1 MIRTEPHVFAGSP
14 LNRAAHLRRDAATLR
29 ELLTR
34 PDSRMLPLWR
44 LKALVTVAPA
54 PRLAWQPVDALADD
68 PLAGE
73 VVFLGLDG
81 EAGRFATGLDGEADP
96 TEAGTGPPLEGAGAF
111 EEVRGLASRLP
122 ANETSIAAQART
134 LVGWHDRHRH
144 CARCGTPT
152 VLADGGYR
160 RDCPDAACGARHFP
174 RTDPVVIMMVVK
186 GDKALLG
193 RQSFWAPGMFS
204 TLAGF
209 VDPGETI
216 EEAVRREVFE
226 ETGVRVGDVM
236 YHSSQPWPFPSSLMI
251 GCIGQAVSEDL
262 NVDTREVED
271 AAWFTRDQVREGIR
285 LARSGPPEDGVF
297 HLPFPAS
304 IAHQLA
310 AWWVDDG

>member
-1 MIRTEPHVFAGSP
+1 MIRTAPHIFAGSP
-14 LNRAAHLRRDAATLR
+14 LSRAAHLRRDPAALR
-29 ELLTR
+29 ELLAR
-34 PDSRMLPLWR
+34 PDSRMLPLWQ
-44 LKALVTVAPA
+44 LKPLVTTGAA
-54 PRLAWQPVDALADD
+54 TELAWRTVDGLMDD
-68 PLAGE
+68 PHSRE

-96 TEAGTGPPLEGAGAF
+96 TETESPLRGAGTF

-122 ANETSIAAQART
+122 ADETSIAAQARA
-134 LVGWHDRHRH
+134 LIAWHERHRY
-144 CARCGTPT
+144 CGQCGTAT
-152 VLADGGYR
+152 KLSDGGYR
-160 RDCPDAACGARHFP
+160 RDCPDEACGARHFP

-186 GDKALLG
+186 GDMALLG
-193 RQSFWAPGMFS
+193 RQSFWVPGMFS

-209 VDPGETI
+209 MDPGETI

-226 ETGVRVGDVM
+226 EAGVWVGDVM

-262 NVDTREVED
+262 DVDTREVED
-271 AAWFTRDQVREGIR
+271 AAWFTRGQVREGIE
-285 LARSGPPEDGVF
+285 LIKSGQPEDGAF

-310 AWWVDDG
+310 AWWVDNG